1 VSIVVVAV
9 IVLVVGVH
17 GEGGGRHCLCTVV
30 VAVRPPRRQRWLP
43 IDASAAVDGYSY
55 FLAGDGYF
63 LQEMVI
69 FWQAKVCLMAT
80 HTQSPTDRQPLL

>member
-1 VSIVVVAV
+1 MSIVVVAV

-43 IDASAAVDGYSY
+43 IDASAAVDG
-55 FLAGDGYF
+55 DGM

-69 FWQAKVCLMAT
+69 FWRAKVCLMAT
-80 HTQSPTDRQPLL
+80 HT